1 MNIEIMQ
8 LSMTSK
14 MEPLSIGKLS
24 RLSAT
29 LELHI
34 HLALPQQPITIVNTM
49 LPIGVGKVVEAML
62 I

>member
-14 MEPLSIGKLS
+14 MEPMSIGKLS

-29 LELHI
+29 LELHMY
-34 HLALPQQPITIVNTM
+34 LALPQLTTTFVNPM
-49 LPIGVGKVVEAML
+49 LPIGLIKVVEAML